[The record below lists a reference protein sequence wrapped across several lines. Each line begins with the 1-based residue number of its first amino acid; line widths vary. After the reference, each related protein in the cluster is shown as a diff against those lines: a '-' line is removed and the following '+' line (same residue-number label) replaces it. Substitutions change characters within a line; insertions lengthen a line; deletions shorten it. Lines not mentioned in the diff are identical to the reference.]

1 MSLYTMK
8 MKFFGPTSDQ
18 KIIREVNLDFH
29 EKDNVGRMFEEMDFT
44 VGGSDTADSFTVTET
59 KTEGG

>member
-1 MSLYTMK
+1 MK
-8 MKFFGPTSDQ
+8 MKFFGPTGDQ

-29 EKDNVGRMFEEMDFT
+29 EKDNVGRTFEEIDFT
-44 VGGSDTADSFTVTET
+44 IGNTDTESSFTVTTT